1 MVGQVQLEVSITLLL
16 VEHHAVTGLPFR
28 SNETLMCR
36 EHRSQSQKNSLLRD
50 VSRKFL
56 LFSNIGGGLSIK
68 NTFPPRK

>member
-1 MVGQVQLEVSITLLL
+1 MVGQVQLEVSMTLLA
-16 VEHHAVTGLPFR
+16 VDRHAVIGLPLR
-28 SNETLMCR
+28 SNKTLMCR

-68 NTFPPRK
+68 NNSPPRK